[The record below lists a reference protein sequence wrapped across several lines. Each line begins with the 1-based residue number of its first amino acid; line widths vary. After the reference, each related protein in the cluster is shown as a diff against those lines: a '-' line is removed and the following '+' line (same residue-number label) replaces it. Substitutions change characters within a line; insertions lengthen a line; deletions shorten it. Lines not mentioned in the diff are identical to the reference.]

1 MTLEATRRP
10 LFEATSTEEMWV
22 EGQSQYADSKVLVT
36 VSNALGEKTVLITPT
51 EVTPTKSKL
60 FVQAPPERIATPA
73 QVRNNKINNAIK
85 YIGYALSG
93 ILISFSV
100 LSASGF
106 VKARIVLTGSMEPT
120 IKPGDIVLLA
130 PTPRT
135 QPKLGDVA
143 AYTARRFSGESV
155 GIFTHRI
162 IGGNPVDGWIMKG
175 DNNPS
180 PDVQKPKAEDIN
192 GVVFFVIPWIG
203 KLMAPKML
211 MILIPIG
218 VGIWLI
224 IDTLKGDS

>member
-1 MTLEATRRP
+1 MTPEVIRRP
-10 LFEATSTEEMWV
+10 LFDATSTEEMWV

-36 VSNALGEKTVLITPT
+36 ISNALGERTVLITPT
-51 EVTPTKSKL
+51 DIAPTKSKM

-73 QVRNNKINNAIK
+73 QRRNSKINNVIK
-85 YIGYALSG
+85 ILGYALSG

-120 IKPGDIVLLA
+120 IKPGDVVLLA

-135 QPKLGDVA
+135 QPKLGDIA

-162 IGGNPVDGWIMKG
+162 IGGDPVNGWVMKG
-175 DNNPS
+175 DANPS
-180 PDVQKPKAEDIN
+180 PDVQKPKAVDIS
-192 GVVFFVIPWIG
+192 GVVFFVIPFIG
-203 KLMAPKML
+203 KLMTPKML
-211 MILIPIG
+211 MILIPVG
-218 VGIWLI
+218 VGLWLI
-224 IDTLKGDS
+224 IDTLKSDS

>member
-1 MTLEATRRP
+1 MTSEVNRRP

-22 EGQSQYADSKVLVT
+22 EGQSQYADSKVLLT
-36 VSNALGEKTVLITPT
+36 ISNANGEKTVLITPT

-73 QVRNNKINNAIK
+73 QARNNKIGNVVK
-85 YIGYALSG
+85 FLGYALSG

-106 VKARIVLTGSMEPT
+106 VKARIVLTGSMEPA
-120 IKPGDIVLLA
+120 IHPGDIVLLA

-135 QPKLGDVA
+135 QPELGDIA

-162 IGGNPVDGWIMKG
+162 IGGDPVNGWLMKG
-175 DNNPS
+175 DNNPT
-180 PDVQKPKAEDIN
+180 PDVQKPKAEDIS

-211 MILIPIG
+211 MILIPVG

-224 IDTLKGDS
+224 IDTLKGD

>member
-1 MTLEATRRP
+1 MTQEALRRP
-10 LFEATSTEEMWV
+10 LFEATATEEMWV
-22 EGQSQYADSKVLVT
+22 EGQSQFADSKVLVT
-36 VSNALGEKTVLITPT
+36 VSNANGERTVLITPT
-51 EVTPTKSKL
+51 DIAPTKSKL

-73 QVRNNKINNAIK
+73 QQRNNKINNVIK
-85 YIGYALSG
+85 FIGYALSG

-106 VKARIVLTGSMEPT
+106 MKARIVLTGSMEPV
-120 IKPGDIVLLA
+120 ISPGDIVLLA

-135 QPKLGDVA
+135 QPKLGDIA

-162 IGGNPVDGWIMKG
+162 IGGDPINGWIMKG
-175 DNNPS
+175 DANLS
-180 PDVQKPKAEDIN
+180 PDVQKPKAEDMN
-192 GVVFFVIPWIG
+192 GVVFFIIPWIG

-211 MILIPIG
+211 MILIPVG

-224 IDTLKGDS
+224 IDTLKGE

>member
-1 MTLEATRRP
+1 MTSEVNRRP

-22 EGQSQYADSKVLVT
+22 EGQSQYADSKVLLT
-36 VSNALGEKTVLITPT
+36 ISNANGEKTVLITPT

-73 QVRNNKINNAIK
+73 QVRNNKIGNVVK
-85 YIGYALSG
+85 FLGYALSG
-93 ILISFSV
+93 ILISFSI

-106 VKARIVLTGSMEPT
+106 VKARIVLTGSMEPV

-135 QPKLGDVA
+135 QPELGDIA

-162 IGGNPVDGWIMKG
+162 IGGDPVNGWLMKG
-175 DNNPS
+175 DNNPT
-180 PDVQKPKAEDIN
+180 PDVQKPKAEDIS

-211 MILIPIG
+211 MILIPVG

>member
-1 MTLEATRRP
+1 MTSEAIRRP

-22 EGQSQYADSKVLVT
+22 EGQSQFADSKVLVT
-36 VSNALGEKTVLITPT
+36 ISNALGERTVLITPSDIA
-51 EVTPTKSKL
+51 PTKSKM

-73 QVRNNKINNAIK
+73 QARNNKVSSVIRFL
-85 YIGYALSG
+85 GYALSG
-93 ILISFSV
+93 ILISFSI

-120 IKPGDIVLLA
+120 ISTGDVVLLA

-143 AYTARRFSGESV
+143 AYTARRFSGETV

-162 IGGNPVDGWIMKG
+162 IGGDPINGWLMKG
-175 DNNPS
+175 DANPS

-192 GVVFFVIPWIG
+192 GVVFFIIPWIG
-203 KLMAPKML
+203 KLMTPKML
-211 MILIPIG
+211 MILIPVG
-218 VGIWLI
+218 VGVWLI
-224 IDTLKGDS
+224 IDTLKGD

>member
-1 MTLEATRRP
+1 MTAEVNRRP

-22 EGQSQYADSKVLVT
+22 EGQSQFADSKVLLT
-36 VSNALGEKTVLITPT
+36 ISNAHGEKTVLITPT
-51 EVTPTKSKL
+51 EITPTKSKL

-73 QVRNNKINNAIK
+73 QARNNKINNLIK
-85 YIGYALSG
+85 FLGYALSG

-120 IKPGDIVLLA
+120 INPGDVVLLA

-135 QPKLGDVA
+135 QPQLGDVA

-180 PDVQKPKAEDIN
+180 PDVQKPKTEDIS

-203 KLMAPKML
+203 KLLTPKML
-211 MILIPIG
+211 MILIPVG

>member
-36 VSNALGEKTVLITPT
+36 VSNAHGEKTVLITPT

-73 QVRNNKINNAIK
+73 QARNNKINNVIK
-85 YIGYALSG
+85 FIGYALSG

-106 VKARIVLTGSMEPT
+106 MKARIVLTGSMEPT

-135 QPKLGDVA
+135 QPKLGDIA

>member
-1 MTLEATRRP
+1 MNSEVTRRP
-10 LFEATSTEEMWV
+10 LFEATDTEEMWV

-36 VSNALGEKTVLITPT
+36 VSNALGERTVLITPT
-51 EVTPTKSKL
+51 DIAPTKSKM

-73 QVRNNKINNAIK
+73 QMRNNKINNIVK
-85 YIGYALSG
+85 FIGYALSG
-93 ILISFSV
+93 VLISFSV

-106 VKARIVLTGSMEPT
+106 MKARIVLTGSMEPV

-135 QPKLGDVA
+135 QPELGDIV

-155 GIFTHRI
+155 GTFTHRI
-162 IGGNPVDGWIMKG
+162 IGGDPVNGWLVKG

-180 PDVQKPKAEDIN
+180 PDVQKPKAEDIS

-203 KLMAPKML
+203 KLLAPKML
-211 MILIPIG
+211 MILIPVG

-224 IDTLKGDS
+224 IDTLKGD

>member
-1 MTLEATRRP
+1 M
-10 LFEATSTEEMWV
+10 
-22 EGQSQYADSKVLVT
+22 
-36 VSNALGEKTVLITPT
+36 
-51 EVTPTKSKL
+51 
-60 FVQAPPERIATPA
+60 FVQAPPERIATPT
-73 QVRNNKINNAIK
+73 QRRHNTVKTAIK
-85 YIGYALSG
+85 FLGYALSAT
-93 ILISFSV
+93 LISFSV

-120 IKPGDIVLLA
+120 INPGDIVLLA

-135 QPKLGDVA
+135 LPKLDDVA

-162 IGGNPVDGWIMKG
+162 IGGDPVNGWIMKG

-180 PDVQKPKAEDIN
+180 PDVQRPKNEDVSGI
-192 GVVFFVIPWIG
+192 VFFVIPWIG

-211 MILIPIG
+211 MILIPVF

-224 IDTLKGDS
+224 IDTLRGDS

>member
-1 MTLEATRRP
+1 MTSEVTRRP

-22 EGQSQYADSKVLVT
+22 EGQSQFADSKVLVT
-36 VSNALGEKTVLITPT
+36 ISNALGERTVLITPT
-51 EVTPTKSKL
+51 DIAPTKSKM

-73 QVRNNKINNAIK
+73 QARNTKINNAIK
-85 YIGYALSG
+85 YIGYAISA

-106 VKARIVLTGSMEPT
+106 MKARIVLTGSMEPT

-135 QPKLGDVA
+135 QPKLGDIA

-162 IGGNPVDGWIMKG
+162 IGGDPVNGWVMKG
-175 DNNPS
+175 DANPT
-180 PDVQKPKAEDIN
+180 PDVQKPKAADIN

-211 MILIPIG
+211 MILIPVG
-218 VGIWLI
+218 VAIWLI
-224 IDTLKGDS
+224 IDTLKAD

>member
-1 MTLEATRRP
+1 MASEVMRRP

-22 EGQSQYADSKVLVT
+22 EGQSQYADSKILLT
-36 VSNALGEKTVLITPT
+36 ISNANGEKTVLITPD
-51 EVTPTKSKL
+51 EITPTKSKL

-73 QVRNNKINNAIK
+73 QARNNKIGQVVK
-85 YIGYALSG
+85 FFGYTLSA

-106 VKARIVLTGSMEPT
+106 VKARIVLTGSMEPV
-120 IKPGDIVLLA
+120 IHAGDIVLLA

-135 QPKLGDVA
+135 QPELGDIA

-162 IGGNPVDGWIMKG
+162 IGGDPVNGWLMKG
-175 DNNPS
+175 DNNPT
-180 PDVQKPKAEDIN
+180 PDVQKPKAEDIS

-211 MILIPIG
+211 MILIPVA

>member
-1 MTLEATRRP
+1 MTSEVVRRP
-10 LFEATSTEEMWV
+10 LFEATSTEEMWI
-22 EGQSQYADSKVLVT
+22 EGESQFSDSKVLLT
-36 VSNALGEKTVLITPT
+36 ISNEHGEKTVLITPT

-73 QVRNNKINNAIK
+73 QARNNKINNAIK

-120 IKPGDIVLLA
+120 IMPGDIVLLA

-135 QPKLGDVA
+135 QPKLGDIA

-180 PDVQKPKAEDIN
+180 PDVQKPKPEDIN

>member
-1 MTLEATRRP
+1 MTPEVIRRP
-10 LFEATSTEEMWV
+10 LFDATSTEEMWV

-36 VSNALGEKTVLITPT
+36 ISNALGERTVLITPT
-51 EVTPTKSKL
+51 DIAPTKSKM

-73 QVRNNKINNAIK
+73 QRRNSKINNVIK
-85 YIGYALSG
+85 VLGYALSG

-120 IKPGDIVLLA
+120 IKPGDVVLLA

-135 QPKLGDVA
+135 QPKLGDIA

-162 IGGNPVDGWIMKG
+162 IGGDPVNGWVMKG
-175 DNNPS
+175 DANPS
-180 PDVQKPKAEDIN
+180 PDVQKPKAVDIS
-192 GVVFFVIPWIG
+192 GVVFFVIPFIG
-203 KLMAPKML
+203 KLMTPKML
-211 MILIPIG
+211 MILIPVG
-218 VGIWLI
+218 VGLWLI
-224 IDTLKGDS
+224 IDTLKSDS